1 VSTPSRFLA
10 IASPGQ
16 SSYTVCVGGM
26 NVNFNQFD
34 DNQFT
39 ISPELLTVMARIVDD
54 HPQELQAL
62 IQKAQ
67 RSLGAGHKTLDEDYA
82 HDSIIDFL
90 SLMELF
96 AYQAK
101 NEVEVDTHLAK
112 QMMPAIDHIDG
123 IACDHETVAS
133 SVEHASEQKNKHP
146 HINAQELLYKELL
159 RRWKPAKKTS
169 MN

>member
-1 VSTPSRFLA
+1 
-10 IASPGQ
+10 
-16 SSYTVCVGGM
+16 M
-26 NVNFNQFD
+26 NFNQFD

-54 HPQELQAL
+54 YPEELQVL

-67 RSLGAGHKTLDEDYA
+67 RSLGAGHRTLDEEYA

-96 AYQAK
+96 AFQAK

-112 QMMPAIDHIDG
+112 QLMPAIDHIDG
-123 IACDHETVAS
+123 IAYDHETVAS
-133 SVEHASEQKNKHP
+133 SIEHASAKKNKHP
-146 HINAQELLYKELL
+146 QVNAQEVLYKELL
-159 RRWKPAKKTS
+159 RRWKPAKKTI